1 MQADRQNDDKMRRV
15 LSDQFRIRKQIQ
27 TCKESDFGIVEIVT
41 TSLISDDSCD
51 SLLSEVASIPNNSP
65 KKRTNKTLETMNSF
79 FVSLVQVNNVTF

>member
-1 MQADRQNDDKMRRV
+1 MRRV

-51 SLLSEVASIPNNSP
+51 SLLSEGSNMLNNSP
-65 KKRTNKTLETMNSF
+65 NKNNKTVETMNTF
-79 FVSLVQVNNVTF
+79 YVSLVQVKDK